1 MIFQPNQGYP
11 RPKFAADFWYWLPD
25 SRFFATPIMVS
36 FTRVLNYRHSVC
48 PRPFNGFNSYS
59 FRPES
64 SEASYFTTP
73 FFRTDWSMGVRLPM
87 LVVFMLHDD
96 HSLQICQ
103 ICLSPITKTH
113 QVSRSSM
120 QGMLSLLIVSYRVVL
135 KTCGIQIYCFYSYQI
150 RDSNISQNISKLTH
164 KQMKQLKTTPDLLRV
179 QMSKPGFTCAICLT
193 SLVSIHIFRLFP
205 M

>member
-64 SEASYFTTP
+64 SEASYFATP

-87 LVVFMLHDD
+87 LVVFILHDD
-96 HSLQICQ
+96 HSLQLCQ

-135 KTCGIQIYCFYSYQI
+135 KTCGIQICCFLF
-150 RDSNISQNISKLTH
+150 ISDQRFKHLPKKYLNWHISKWSNSR
-164 KQMKQLKTTPDLLRV
+164 QL
-179 QMSKPGFTCAICLT
+179 QTCSVFKCQSQVLHVRFV
-193 SLVSIHIFRLFP
+193 LHL
-205 M
+205 